1 MEPAMSLAKYKAEI
15 ARSVQ
20 KLYGRDLQDLSISE
34 ELLELSHS
42 AGETPAEFLE
52 WFKSVEKEWAPT
64 L

>member
-1 MEPAMSLAKYKAEI
+1 MGQSMSLAKYKAEI

-20 KLYGRDLQDLSISE
+20 KLYGRDLQELSISE

-42 AGETPAEFLE
+42 AGETPDEFLD
-52 WFKSVEKEWAPT
+52 WLKSVESEWVPA